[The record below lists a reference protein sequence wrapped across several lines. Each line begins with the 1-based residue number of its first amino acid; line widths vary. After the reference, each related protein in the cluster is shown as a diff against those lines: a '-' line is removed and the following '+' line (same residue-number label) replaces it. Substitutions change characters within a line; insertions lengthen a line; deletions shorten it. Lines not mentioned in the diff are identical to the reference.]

1 MNCTRVATRQTALP
15 PQLSKIIGFVVI
27 LCGLFC
33 YNTDALHTSC
43 HTSGGPA
50 TAAVKTELA
59 VWSLCVVYDV
69 TIQSHYTRAATC
81 RASPATAA
89 VKKNCLCG
97 HCVWFLMLQYKR
109 ITHELPHVARA
120 RHAEDGKNK
129 ALRRRCGAAE
139 LICKN
144 RMRDD
149 RNRQYTNHQIDNTQ
163 ITQIG

>member
-69 TIQSHYTRAATC
+69 TIQSHYTRAATR
-81 RASPATAA
+81 RASPPRGKW
-89 VKKNCLCG
+89 KK
-97 HCVWFLMLQYKR
+97 Q
-109 ITHELPHVARA
+109 
-120 RHAEDGKNK
+120 

-144 RMRDD
+144 RIRDD

-163 ITQIG
+163 ITHIG